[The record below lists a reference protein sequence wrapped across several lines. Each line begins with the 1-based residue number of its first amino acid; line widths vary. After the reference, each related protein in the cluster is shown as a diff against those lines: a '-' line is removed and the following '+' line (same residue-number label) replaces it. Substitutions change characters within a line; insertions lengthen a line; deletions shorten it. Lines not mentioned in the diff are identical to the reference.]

1 MHIHKQKQNESA
13 NDIATLYG
21 ISEENL
27 RNLNELSEE
36 SPAIEEELLIL
47 IPTRSYTVQYGDTP
61 ERIALRFGIR
71 KSDVFTLNPW
81 LIEKGLTPGQV
92 ITLKYDNRP
101 YGMAMAN
108 GYCYKGCSEE
118 MLRRALPFLTYVNF
132 CSATADEK
140 GIKKTFDEKRLR
152 QIVNEERK
160 IPLVRVY
167 DRYTDRYKKEKDLN
181 GFAEELIKLAKDGGY
196 KGIVMDAC
204 SLSDSAK
211 EFSAFLMILRKMM
224 IGCDL
229 ILLTEINE
237 NSPLEFSEYAD
248 GSIMYYPKYA
258 MENADSFDG
267 GERAVMA
274 DFACRGESAKTFID
288 LPSLARKNNEF
299 YPINDALKLARRSGC
314 TIMHNESTLLSH
326 FRDRKQGEYVYS
338 SLENIKSLLELVGE
352 FDYMGVC
359 FDIMRTPLSH
369 MMMFNSMFK
378 TSYLFSENY
387 RVRSREGCS
396 RADEK

>member
-1 MHIHKQKQNESA
+1 MHIHKRKQNESVQ
-13 NDIATLYG
+13 DIAEIYG

-27 RNLNELSEE
+27 RNLNEIYEGE
-36 SPAIEEELLIL
+36 PATGEELLIL
-47 IPTRSYTVQYGDTP
+47 TPTRSYTVQYGDTP
-61 ERIALRFGIR
+61 ERISLRFGIR
-71 KSDVFTLNPW
+71 KSDIFTLNPW
-81 LIEKGLTPGQV
+81 LIEEGLTPGRV

-118 MLRRALPFLTYVNF
+118 MLRRALPFLTYVSF
-132 CSATADEK
+132 CSASADER
-140 GIKKTFDEKRLR
+140 GIRQTFDDRKHK
-152 QIVNEERK
+152 QIVKDERK
-160 IPLVRVY
+160 IPLVRVF
-167 DRYTDRYKKEKDLN
+167 DRYTDRYKNKKDLTY
-181 GFAEELIKLAKDGGY
+181 FAEELIDLAKKGGY
-196 KGIVMDAC
+196 KGIIMDAC

-211 EFSAFLMILRKMM
+211 EFSAFLMILRKIM

-229 ILLTEINE
+229 ILITEIDE
-237 NSPLEFSEYAD
+237 NSPIEFSEYAD

-258 MENADSFDG
+258 MENQGSFDE
-267 GERAVMA
+267 GERRVMA
-274 DFACRGESAKTFID
+274 DFACRGESAKAFID
-288 LPSLARKNNEF
+288 LPSLVQKGAEYF
-299 YPINDALKLARRSGC
+299 PLADAMKTARRAKLE
-314 TIMHNESTLLSH
+314 IQQNESTLLSH
-326 FRDRKQGEYVYS
+326 FRDRNQGEYVYS
-338 SLENIKSLLELVGE
+338 SLNNIKALLELVSE

-396 RADEK
+396 RGDEE